1 MLFSS
6 DWLFEI
12 AQKKQNAI
20 NQFLNDYQDISI
32 DMFEIFGNYG
42 LVHPMDSLLELYKLP
57 DIKDYDVLIFQTNS
71 NFYKDYRQQMIDE
84 AHKYHIPVVS
94 INDPIKDCVYVGTD
108 NQQAIYKLT
117 QTISAER
124 NCQKVA
130 YVSGPMSSREAR
142 LRKADFLQATK
153 DLEDIQ
159 IIEGA
164 SCGYPTNEKDN
175 FELKKEEQINL
186 FNKYQKGD
194 KNAFKKLINH
204 NLGLSVTIAK
214 TFIGSTTSVI
224 NIFDLIN
231 EGNLALINAVKSFNP
246 EKDVKFSSYA
256 GIIIKQQLTKYVLEN
271 SKGFNI
277 NIHTMQRINKL
288 KSIINTN
295 PNLNDQE
302 LANILNIS
310 ISTVKNYK
318 LFLLNI
324 LSLNVRISDDIEED
338 YIDYITY
345 EDAIDPC
352 EQVIKKL
359 EYEIVKSKLSL
370 LNEKE
375 LDIIKLYFKE
385 NLTLKEIGE
394 KYNLTKQRIS
404 KILNN
409 ALYKLKYDY
418 ERLEK
423 NINKSR

>member
-1 MLFSS
+1 MKEITKWNYEYINNKELQ
-6 DWLFEI
+6 DYLNYIKQFE
-12 AQKKQNAI
+12 
-20 NQFLNDYQDISI
+20 
-32 DMFEIFGNYG
+32 
-42 LVHPMDSLLELYKLP
+42 V
-57 DIKDYDVLIFQTNS
+57 
-71 NFYKDYRQQMIDE
+71 
-84 AHKYHIPVVS
+84 
-94 INDPIKDCVYVGTD
+94 
-108 NQQAIYKLT
+108 
-117 QTISAER
+117 
-124 NCQKVA
+124 
-130 YVSGPMSSREAR
+130 
-142 LRKADFLQATK
+142 
-153 DLEDIQ
+153 
-159 IIEGA
+159 
-164 SCGYPTNEKDN
+164 
-175 FELKKEEQINL
+175 LKKEEQINL

-214 TFIGSTTSVI
+214 TFIGNTTSVI

-324 LSLNVRISDDIEED
+324 LSLNIRISDDIEED

-409 ALYKLKYDY
+409 ALYKLKDDY
-418 ERLEK
+418 EKLEK

>member
-1 MLFSS
+1 
-6 DWLFEI
+6 
-12 AQKKQNAI
+12 
-20 NQFLNDYQDISI
+20 
-32 DMFEIFGNYG
+32 MFEIFGNYG

>member
-1 MLFSS
+1 MTYKIAFFSS

-12 AQKKQNAI
+12 AQEKQNAI

-164 SCGYPTNEKDN
+164 SCGYPTNEKDDS
-175 FELKKEEQINL
+175 ELKKEYLSYTYHSNCFFESTERLETLLSQTSHFYDLFDVFEKESQNFGYKQIYL
-186 FNKYQKGD
+186 
-194 KNAFKKLINH
+194 
-204 NLGLSVTIAK
+204 VM
-214 TFIGSTTSVI
+214 
-224 NIFDLIN
+224 
-231 EGNLALINAVKSFNP
+231 
-246 EKDVKFSSYA
+246 
-256 GIIIKQQLTKYVLEN
+256 N
-271 SKGFNI
+271 SKYIDEMSENI
-277 NIHTMQRINKL
+277 IHFSDKMYLMGMTYHKNSPDEKHIYQEFSKKEVL
-288 KSIINTN
+288 PQEYKSRYTIYTSLSNNGVAIGY
-295 PNLNDQE
+295 
-302 LANILNIS
+302 LAFDNYSKNIS
-310 ISTVKNYK
+310 INYMTIILK
-318 LFLLNI
+318 LLGL
-324 LSLNVRISDDIEED
+324 
-338 YIDYITY
+338 T
-345 EDAIDPC
+345 
-352 EQVIKKL
+352 IKSIRKKH
-359 EYEIVKSKLSL
+359 VLSL
-370 LNEKE
+370 LNKE
-375 LDIIKLYFKE
+375 LE
-385 NLTLKEIGE
+385 NLYVKDSLTHLKVVGFRLWQT
-394 KYNLTKQRIS
+394 KGFNL
-404 KILNN
+404 
-409 ALYKLKYDY
+409 
-418 ERLEK
+418 
-423 NINKSR
+423 

>member
-1 MLFSS
+1 MKEITKWNYEYINNKELQ
-6 DWLFEI
+6 DYLNYIKQFEI
-12 AQKKQNAI
+12 
-20 NQFLNDYQDISI
+20 
-32 DMFEIFGNYG
+32 
-42 LVHPMDSLLELYKLP
+42 
-57 DIKDYDVLIFQTNS
+57 
-71 NFYKDYRQQMIDE
+71 
-84 AHKYHIPVVS
+84 
-94 INDPIKDCVYVGTD
+94 
-108 NQQAIYKLT
+108 
-117 QTISAER
+117 
-124 NCQKVA
+124 
-130 YVSGPMSSREAR
+130 
-142 LRKADFLQATK
+142 
-153 DLEDIQ
+153 
-159 IIEGA
+159 
-164 SCGYPTNEKDN
+164 
-175 FELKKEEQINL
+175 LKKEEQINL

-256 GIIIKQQLTKYVLEN
+256 GLIIKQQLTKYVLEN

-277 NIHTMQRINKL
+277 
-288 KSIINTN
+288 IINTN

-324 LSLNVRISDDIEED
+324 LSLNIRISDDIEED

-352 EQVIKKL
+352 EEAIKKL

-375 LDIIKLYFKE
+375 VDIIKLYFKDD
-385 NLTLKEIGE
+385 LTLKEIGK

-409 ALYKLKYDY
+409 ALYKLKDDY